1 MRALSAIRKH
11 VQGAKLQ
18 TVGLADRYLRQFE
31 RDPSLLAAISAGR
44 VKQLD
49 LMSRFGDLLTQ
60 DEAKVI
66 TETQQ
71 GVMNFYD
78 ATTVNPYVPIAAQGP
93 WIVTS
98 HGAVVYDTGGYGM
111 LGFGHNPPQVLSVL
125 GAPHVMANVMTPSF
139 SHLALD
145 RALKEEIG
153 HTHPQ
158 KRFPYERFTC
168 LNSGSEC
175 NSLAMRIADHDTR
188 LMTGKDGPHQGWTS
202 CLISLRGS
210 FHGRTDK
217 PAQASDSS
225 APYYKKNLNSY
236 QSWLPL
242 HTVTVNDITM
252 LRETWEKLAA
262 EKKHVELMLIEPVMG
277 EGNPGVMITREF
289 YDEARAL
296 ANKHRSLLLVDS
308 IQAGLRCH
316 GVLSVMDYPDFQTA
330 EPPDFESF
338 SKAINAGQYPLS
350 VLMMGPRV
358 PEIYVQGLYGNTMTS
373 NPRSA
378 ETAVAVLESM
388 SNELRANIRE
398 MGQHL
403 KEGLRKLQW
412 ANTDAIAEVTG
423 TGLLVA
429 CHLKPEFKA
438 IGEDSV
444 EMLCRKNGLGV
455 IHGGKNALR
464 YTPHFNIT
472 PKEVDLICE
481 LTGNAIDSYRQ
492 LHKLPSR

>member
-1 MRALSAIRKH
+1 MRGLSAIRKH
-11 VQGAKLQ
+11 VSGAKVETL
-18 TVGLADRYLRQFE
+18 GLADRFLRQFD
-31 RDPSLLAAISAGR
+31 RDPCLLSAVTAGR

-49 LMSRFGDLLTQ
+49 LLSRFGDLLSQ

-66 TETQQ
+66 AQTQQ

-78 ATTVNPYVPIAAQGP
+78 ATTVNPFVPIAAQGP
-93 WIVTS
+93 WLVTS
-98 HGAVVYDTGGYGM
+98 HGAVVYDAGGYGM
-111 LGFGHNPPQVLSVL
+111 LGFGHNPPHIMSVL

-153 HTHPQ
+153 HSNP
-158 KRFPYERFTC
+158 KKVFPYERFTC

-175 NSLAMRIADHDTR
+175 NSLAMRIADHDSR
-188 LMTGKDGPHQGWTS
+188 LMTAKDGPHPGWQP

-210 FHGRTDK
+210 FHGRTER

-225 APYYKKNLNSY
+225 SANYKQNLSSY
-236 QSWLPL
+236 EHWMPL
-242 HTVTVNDITM
+242 HTVVVNDITM
-252 LRETWEKLAA
+252 LRETWEKLNS
-262 EKKHVELMLIEPVMG
+262 EKKHVEMMLMEPVMG
-277 EGNPGVMITREF
+277 EGNPGVSVNREF

-296 ANKHRSLLLVDS
+296 ANKNRSLLLVDS

-316 GVLSVMDYPDFQTA
+316 GVLSIMDYPDFQGV
-330 EPPDFESF
+330 EPPDFETF

-358 PEIYVQGLYGNTMTS
+358 PEIYVQGLYGNTMTN

-378 ETAVAVLESM
+378 ETAVAVLESF
-388 SNELRANIRE
+388 SPELRANIRE

-403 KEGLRKLQW
+403 KEGLQKLQW
-412 ANTDAIAEVTG
+412 ANTDAIVDVTG

-429 CHLKPEFKA
+429 CHLKPEFRA
-438 IGEDSV
+438 IGTDSV
-444 EMLCRKNGLGV
+444 EMFCRKNGLGV

-464 YTPHFNIT
+464 FTPHFNIT
-472 PKEVDLICE
+472 PKEVDLICDV
-481 LTGNAIDSYRQ
+481 TGEAIDLYRRHHG
-492 LHKLPSR
+492 LSR